1 MVKEQN
7 KKYESAYAFRRA
19 LEDRLNNLSKK
30 EGIALDR
37 LRKKIAF
44 DRLLARLF
52 KNKQNKWLLKGGYAL
67 ELYLRDIART
77 TKDIDLSIP
86 EKKKINKEKIREL
99 LQEEAEKDIKD
110 YFQFLIGASYQD
122 LHQPVYGG
130 WRYPVEAKLDNRT
143 FTKFHLDVGIGDEI
157 ISKPIWQKG
166 HNLLNFAGILPAKV
180 AVIPREQQ
188 FAEKIHSY
196 TFPKD
201 KRNNSRVKDLLDLVL
216 LIQHCKLRKAILKQS
231 IEKTF
236 QNRGTHHLP
245 EKLESPPADWGKVY
259 EKLADECKSSKGNT
273 DEAFRYLDKYWEK
286 LYKFW

>member
-1 MVKEQN
+1 MVKES
-7 KKYESAYAFRRA
+7 KKYESSHAFRRA
-19 LEDRLNNLSKK
+19 LEDRLNNISKK
-30 EGIALDR
+30 ESIALDR
-37 LRKKIAF
+37 LRRKVAF

-52 KNKQNKWLLKGGYAL
+52 KNKQSKWLLKGGYAL
-67 ELYLRDIART
+67 ELYLENIART
-77 TKDIDLSIP
+77 TRDIDLSIP
-86 EKKKINKEKIREL
+86 ERKKVTKEKVRDM

-122 LHQPVYGG
+122 LQQPVYGG

-143 FTKFHLDVGIGDEI
+143 FTKFHLDVGVGDEI
-157 ISKPIWQKG
+157 ITKPVWQKG
-166 HNLLNFAGILPAKV
+166 HNLLSFAGISPAKV

-216 LIQHCKLRKAILKQS
+216 LIEHGRLRKAILKQS

-245 EKLESPPADWGKVY
+245 EELQAPPAEWKEVY
-259 EKLADECKSSKGNT
+259 ENLADECGVSKNSIE
-273 DEAFRYLDKYWEK
+273 EAFECLDKYWGK
-286 LYKFW
+286 AYK

>member
-1 MVKEQN
+1 MAKEQN
-7 KKYESAYAFRRA
+7 KKYENAYAFRRA

-37 LRKKIAF
+37 LRRKVAF

-67 ELYLRDIART
+67 ELYLHDIART

-86 EKKKINKEKIREL
+86 EKKKVNKEKIRDM

-122 LHQPVYGG
+122 LRQPVYGG

-143 FTKFHLDVGIGDEI
+143 FTKFHLDVGIGDEMVT
-157 ISKPIWQKG
+157 KPIWQKG
-166 HNLLNFAGILPAKV
+166 HNLLSFAGISPAKV
-180 AVIPREQQ
+180 SVIPREQQ

-196 TFPKD
+196 TYPKD

-216 LIQHCKLRKAILKQS
+216 LIQHGKLRKTILKQS

-245 EKLESPPADWGKVY
+245 EKLESPPADWEKVY
-259 EKLADECKSSKGNT
+259 EKLADECKSSKGNI
-273 DEAFRYLDKYWEK
+273 DEAFIYLDKYWK
-286 LYKFW
+286 KIFY

>member
-19 LEDRLNNLSKK
+19 LEDRLNSISKK
-30 EGIALDR
+30 EGLALDR
-37 LRKKIAF
+37 LRRKVAF

-67 ELYLRDIART
+67 ELYLENVART

-86 EKKKINKEKIREL
+86 EKKKITKEKIRDMI
-99 LQEEAEKDIKD
+99 QEEAQKDIKD
-110 YFQFLIGASYQD
+110 YFRFLIGASYQD

-157 ISKPIWQKG
+157 IIKPVWQKG
-166 HNLLNFAGILPAKV
+166 HNLLSFAGILPAKV
-180 AVIPREQQ
+180 SIIPREQQ

-201 KRNNSRVKDLLDLVL
+201 RRNNSRVKDLLDLIL
-216 LIQHCKLRKAILKQS
+216 LIQHGKLRKAILKQS

-245 EKLESPPADWGKVY
+245 EELQSPPTEWKEIYEKLANECGAGKRSIGEAFKYLNNYWGKVY
-259 EKLADECKSSKGNT
+259 K
-273 DEAFRYLDKYWEK
+273 
-286 LYKFW
+286 

>member
-1 MVKEQN
+1 MVKEN

-30 EGIALDR
+30 EGVALDR
-37 LRKKIAF
+37 LRRKVAF

-52 KNKQNKWLLKGGYAL
+52 KNKQSKWLLKGGYAL
-67 ELYLRDIART
+67 ELYLENIART

-86 EKKKINKEKIREL
+86 EKKKVTKDKIREM
-99 LQEEAEKDIKD
+99 LQEEVEKDIKD
-110 YFQFLIGASYQD
+110 FFQFLIGASYQD
-122 LHQPVYGG
+122 LYQPVYGG

-143 FTKFHLDVGIGDEI
+143 FTKFHLDVGVGDEI
-157 ISKPIWQKG
+157 ITKPIWQKG
-166 HNLLNFAGILPAKV
+166 HNLLSFAGISPAKV

-196 TFPKD
+196 TYPKD

-216 LIQHCKLRKAILKQS
+216 LIQYGKLRKTILKQS

-236 QNRGTHHLP
+236 QNRGTHYLP
-245 EKLESPPADWGKVY
+245 KELEAPPESWEEVY
-259 EKLADECKSSKGNT
+259 EKLATDCGASQKNISNAFLYLSNYWKKIFKS
-273 DEAFRYLDKYWEK
+273 
-286 LYKFW
+286 

>member
-7 KKYESAYAFRRA
+7 KKYENAYAFRRA

-37 LRKKIAF
+37 LRRKVAF

-52 KNKQNKWLLKGGYAL
+52 KNKQSKWLLKGGYAL
-67 ELYLRDIART
+67 ELYLENIART

-86 EKKKINKEKIREL
+86 EKRKMSKEKIRDM

-130 WRYPVEAKLDNRT
+130 WRYPVETKLDNRT
-143 FTKFHLDVGIGDEI
+143 FTKFHLDVGVGDEI
-157 ISKPIWQKG
+157 ITKPIWQKG
-166 HNLLNFAGILPAKV
+166 HNLLSFAGISPVKV

-216 LIQHCKLRKAILKQS
+216 LIQHGKLRKVILKQS

-245 EKLESPPADWGKVY
+245 KELEAPPDSWEEVY
-259 EKLADECKSSKGNT
+259 EKLAGECGASYKNIS
-273 DEAFRYLDKYWEK
+273 DAFLYLSNYWK
-286 LYKFW
+286 RVYK

>member
-1 MVKEQN
+1 MTKEN
-7 KKYESAYAFRRA
+7 KDEKYKNAHAFRRA
-19 LEDRLNNLSKK
+19 LEDRLNNISKK
-30 EGIALDR
+30 EGTALDR
-37 LRKKIAF
+37 LRRKVAF

-67 ELYLRDIART
+67 ELYLHDIART

-86 EKKKINKEKIREL
+86 EKKKVTKDKIREM

-110 YFQFLIGASYQD
+110 YFQFLIGTSYQD

-143 FTKFHLDVGIGDEI
+143 FTKFHLDIGVGDEI

-166 HNLLNFAGILPAKV
+166 HNLLNFAGILPARV

-216 LIQHCKLRKAILKQS
+216 LIQHGKLRKTILKQS

-245 EKLESPPADWGKVY
+245 EKLELPPTEWEEVY
-259 EKLADECKSSKGNT
+259 EKLADECKAAKKNT
-273 DEAFRYLDKYWEK
+273 DEAFKYLNKYWEK
-286 LYKFW
+286 IYK

>member
-1 MVKEQN
+1 MTKEQN
-7 KKYESAYAFRRA
+7 KKYENAYAFRRA
-19 LEDRLNNLSKK
+19 LEDRLSNISKK
-30 EGIALDR
+30 EGVALDR
-37 LRKKIAF
+37 LRRKVAF

-67 ELYLRDIART
+67 ELYLHDIART

-86 EKKKINKEKIREL
+86 EKKKINKEKIRDM
-99 LQEEAEKDIKD
+99 LQEEAQKDIKD

-143 FTKFHLDVGIGDEI
+143 FTKFHLDIGIGDEI

-166 HNLLNFAGILPAKV
+166 HNLLNFAGISPAKV
-180 AVIPREQQ
+180 AIIPREQQ

-196 TFPKD
+196 TYPKD
-201 KRNNSRVKDLLDLVL
+201 KRNNSRVKDLLDLAL
-216 LIQHCKLRKAILKQS
+216 LIQYGKLRKVILKQS
-231 IEKTF
+231 IERTF

-245 EKLESPPADWGKVY
+245 ERLESPPADWEKVY
-259 EKLADECKSSKGNT
+259 AKLADECKSSKRNI
-273 DEAFRYLDKYWEK
+273 DEAFRYLDTYWK
-286 LYKFW
+286 KIFY